1 MGFIGSGRHRRPTQ
15 TERAV
20 AAAGVAGAGLAI
32 PLLTATGAH
41 AAPVTTWDAVA
52 QCASAGNWGKSVGNG
67 EYGGLQLDLR
77 TWVAYGGD
85 KFASTPD
92 RATKEEQIAVAER
105 VLEDRG
111 AKAWGNCGKSAGLTG
126 EGKPETVDQNSRG
139 DQGSTAPT
147 ATTAPTDRGA
157 SAPVFTGMQGRD
169 ASGVYWYLVDGQWYW
184 TTSQE
189 IYDYYTGPT
198 APTAQSQSTA
208 PGQATTAPASPT
220 AQGNAT
226 TPPTIDPITG
236 LPVTPDPTG
245 TTTAPVPGTT
255 TAPGMPAPGTAAP
268 DAAPPVIDPITGQ
281 PVTPGTTSAPATTP
295 GTPAPSTTAPATTG
309 PGTTADPAATTAT
322 PAPQATTPAAQPDT
336 YTVAAGDTLSDISDK
351 NKLGG
356 WKQVYD
362 GNEGTIGQDP
372 NLIKPGQV
380 LKIK

>member
-41 AAPVTTWDAVA
+41 AAPATTWDAVA
-52 QCASAGNWGKSVGNG
+52 QCASAGNWSKAVGNG

-92 RATKEEQIAVAER
+92 RASKEEQITVAER

-111 AKAWGNCGKSAGLTG
+111 AKAWGNCGTSAGLTG
-126 EGKPETVDQNSRG
+126 EGKPETVAQNAHGDQNAQG
-139 DQGSTAPT
+139 DQGSTAQ
-147 ATTAPTDRGA
+147 TDRGA
-157 SAPVFTGMQGRD
+157 SAPVFSGMQGLD

-189 IYDYYTGPT
+189 IYDYYTGPAAPPAHGQAT
-198 APTAQSQSTA
+198 APGQSTA
-208 PGQATTAPASPT
+208 PGQATDAPTLPTAPGTTAPT
-220 AQGNAT
+220 LPGGTTTPAPGTTTAPGATAPVTTAPVT
-226 TPPTIDPITG
+226 TPPVIDPITG
-236 LPVTPDPTG
+236 LPVAPDQ
-245 TTTAPVPGTT
+245 TTAPT
-255 TAPGMPAPGTAAP
+255 TAPTTATTGENQSATATATDPAAP
-268 DAAPPVIDPITGQ
+268 
-281 PVTPGTTSAPATTP
+281 
-295 GTPAPSTTAPATTG
+295 TAPA
-309 PGTTADPAATTAT
+309 TAT
-322 PAPQATTPAAQPDT
+322 PAPQQTTAPAAQPDT
-336 YTVAAGDTLSDISDK
+336 YTVTAGDTLSDISDK